1 MRTIKYEDLHKLKS
15 YILIDARTPKEFE
28 ESPIPGAV
36 NIPALLDDERVKVG
50 TAYVRESKEKAKEIG
65 IEQISKRL
73 PEIFRQVN
81 ELSKKYDKLVFYCAR
96 GGMRSSSLEAIFYA
110 LKYKTLK
117 LEGGY
122 KAYRNYIMKDLEEK
136 NKDIKY
142 VVLHGR
148 TGVGK
153 TKILERLARRGY
165 SVMDL
170 EKMADHKGSFFGA
183 LCEKHKQSQKR
194 LESLIYE
201 NVNNNI
207 SGYNL
212 VESESKRIGNI
223 YIPEIIADSIING
236 IHIFIETSMENR
248 VKIIME
254 DYADAT
260 IEDLKTCL
268 DRVGRYIS
276 KERYEK
282 YLALLNEEKLELL
295 SEILME
301 KYYDPLYDQ
310 SINKYEYEEIINY
323 KTLDEAADRVAEF
336 LEKKGLLGILEE
348 EEESK

>member
-1 MRTIKYEDLHKLKS
+1 MRTIKYEDLHKLRS

-36 NIPALLDDERVKVG
+36 NIPALLDDERVAVG

-65 IEQISKRL
+65 IEKISKRL
-73 PEIFRQVN
+73 PEIFQQIN

-96 GGMRSSSLEAIFYA
+96 GGMRSSSLEAIFFA

-122 KAYRNYIMKDLEEK
+122 KAYRNYIINDLEEK
-136 NKDIKY
+136 NKDLKY
-142 VVLHGR
+142 IILHGR

-153 TKILERLARRGY
+153 TKILERLAERGY
-165 SVMDL
+165 PVMDL
-170 EKMADHKGSFFGA
+170 EKMADHKGSFFGG
-183 LCEKHKQSQKR
+183 LCEKKKQSQRR

-201 NVNNNI
+201 NVVNNT
-207 SGYNL
+207 SGYVL
-212 VESESKRIGNI
+212 AESESKRIGNI
-223 YIPEIIADSIING
+223 YIPEEIAKSIVNGTHIIIDTSI
-236 IHIFIETSMENR
+236 ENR

-254 DYADAT
+254 DYASAT
-260 IEDLKTCL
+260 KEELKFCL

-276 KERYEK
+276 KERYETYSK
-282 YLALLNEEKLELL
+282 LLDEGNLEKL

-310 SINKYEYEEIINY
+310 SINKYEYAETIYY
-323 KTLDEAADRVAEF
+323 KTLDEAADKVVDF
-336 LEKKGLLGILEE
+336 LVSKGYVEI
-348 EEESK
+348 SKD